1 MSFSIIAAVGKK
13 LELGKDNQLVFHIKE
28 DMKFFKE
35 TTVGHPVLMGKNTFE
50 SIGKALPGRQ
60 NYVVTR
66 HPEDLPDE
74 VEAVRELKQFIEKN
88 VDDET
93 EIFVIGGASVYKT
106 FLPYAKKLYLTEI
119 NADTEADAF
128 FPEFDESKYDRKVI
142 KKGQEND
149 LTYTFVEYTL
159 K

>member
-66 HPEDLPDE
+66 YPEDLPDE

-93 EIFVIGGASVYKT
+93 EIFVIGGASIYKT

-119 NADTEADAF
+119 DADTEADTF

>member
-1 MSFSIIAAVGKK
+1 
-13 LELGKDNQLVFHIKE
+13 
-28 DMKFFKE
+28 MKFFKE

-93 EIFVIGGASVYKT
+93 EIFVIGGASIYKT
-106 FLPYAKKLYLTEI
+106 FLPYTKKLYLTEI
-119 NADTEADAF
+119 DADTEADAF
-128 FPEFDESKYDRKVI
+128 FPEFDKSKYERKVI

-149 LTYTFVEYTL
+149 LTYAFVEYTL